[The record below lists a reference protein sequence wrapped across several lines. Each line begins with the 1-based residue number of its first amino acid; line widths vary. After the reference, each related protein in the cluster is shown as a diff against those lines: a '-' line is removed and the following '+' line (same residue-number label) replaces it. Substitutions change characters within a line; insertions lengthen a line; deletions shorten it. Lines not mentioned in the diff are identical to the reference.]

1 MATDIEQRLID
12 IDSKIDRLRVA
23 VESIAVQNVRILEL
37 DKRVDALWNRWDAY
51 AGPKGVLD
59 DVRSHQASC
68 PRNQVRWMWATLIPM
83 GLTLVGMGIALLR
96 MAGGA

>member
-1 MATDIEQRLID
+1 MADLEERLD
-12 IDSKIDRLRVA
+12 ELDRKIDRLRVA

-37 DKRVDALWNRWDAY
+37 DKRVDALWNRWDTY

-59 DVRSHQASC
+59 DVRAHQASC

-83 GLTLVGMGIALLR
+83 GLTLIGMGIALLR
-96 MAGGA
+96 LSGGA